1 MIAIDNTLI
10 SEELLDQKFVCD
22 LNACKG
28 ACCEE
33 GDLGA
38 PLTLEEVDDIEANLP
53 GIRPFMSAEGRDLLA
68 SEIGFYEMA
77 PDQELV
83 TTTLDGKACVFAVK
97 STEGQWQCAIELA
110 HKAGKSN
117 FLKPVSCHLYPVRLR
132 EYPTFTAVN
141 YHEWDICKAAC
152 ACGERLSVP
161 VYRFL
166 KTPLIRR
173 FGQVW
178 YDDLDAYAQHR
189 QQG

>member
-1 MIAIDNTLI
+1 MIAIDKTLI

-38 PLTLEEVDDIEANLP
+38 PLTLEEVDQIEANLT
-53 GIRPFMSAEGRDLLA
+53 GIRPFMSDEGRELL
-68 SEIGFYEMA
+68 SSDMGFYEMA

-83 TTTLDGKACVFAVK
+83 TTTLDGRACVFAVK
-97 STEGQWQCAIELA
+97 SAEDQWQCAIELA
-110 HKAGKSN
+110 HKAGKSD
-117 FLKPVSCHLYPVRLR
+117 FLKPISCHLYPVRLR
-132 EYPTFTAVN
+132 EYPSFTAVN

-173 FGQVW
+173 FGQDW

-189 QQG
+189 QQP